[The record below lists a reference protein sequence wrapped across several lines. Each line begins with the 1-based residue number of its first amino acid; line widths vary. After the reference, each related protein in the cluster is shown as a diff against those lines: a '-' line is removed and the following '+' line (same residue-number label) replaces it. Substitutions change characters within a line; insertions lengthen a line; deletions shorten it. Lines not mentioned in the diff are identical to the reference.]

1 MPANSRHCLEVKSA
15 SRVREGCSSREEMGD
30 VNRGI
35 GGREVNRGIGGRE
48 VNRGIGG
55 REVNR
60 GIGGREVNRGIGGRE
75 VNRGWDAGGTGGR
88 VSCRRTFFF

>member
-1 MPANSRHCLEVKSA
+1 MPANSRNCLEVKPA
-15 SRVREGCSSREEMGD
+15 SREREGCSSREEMGD
-30 VNRGI
+30 
-35 GGREVNRGIGGRE
+35 VNRGIGGRE